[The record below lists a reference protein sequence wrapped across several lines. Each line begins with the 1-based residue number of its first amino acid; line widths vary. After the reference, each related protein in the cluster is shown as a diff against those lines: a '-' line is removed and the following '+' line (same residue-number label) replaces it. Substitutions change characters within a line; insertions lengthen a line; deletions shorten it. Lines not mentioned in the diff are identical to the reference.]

1 MAEVVVEIAGRRY
14 RMACDDGEE
23 AHLRNL
29 AHQIDIEA
37 QRLEKTLTQ
46 PPSEARLM
54 LMAGLMVADKLKE
67 AETAI
72 ERLKAENVS
81 LTAQMAENRDPAR
94 PAPKPASQPAGGDLF
109 GQEYELRRSARI
121 TAVAERMEGLT
132 DILTRG

>member
-14 RMACDDGEE
+14 RMACGDGEE

-37 QRLEKTLTQ
+37 QRLEKSLSQ

-54 LMAGLMVADKLKE
+54 LMAGLMIADKLKE
-67 AETAI
+67 TEAEI
-72 ERLKAENVS
+72 ERLRAENAALS
-81 LTAQMAENRDPAR
+81 AKAAAPA
-94 PAPKPASQPAGGDLF
+94 APKQAGDGLF
-109 GQEYELRRSARI
+109 GDEFELRRSARI

>member
-14 RMACDDGEE
+14 RMACGDGEE

-37 QRLEKTLTQ
+37 QRLEKSLSQ

-67 AETAI
+67 TEAEI
-72 ERLKAENVS
+72 ERLRAENAA
-81 LTAQMAENRDPAR
+81 LAAKAAAAPAAQR
-94 PAPKPASQPAGGDLF
+94 PSGDGLF
-109 GQEYELRRSARI
+109 GDEFELRRSARI

-132 DILTRG
+132 EILTRG